1 LQEKVREM
9 HHNIQIKLAET
20 PTGTPEPKHFDV
32 HKETMP
38 DIKDGEFLSKTLYLS
53 LDPYMRG
60 QIAGRHISGSVN
72 PGDILRGEAICEV
85 VNSKHPEFAIGDI
98 VSYFAGWQQFSVSDG
113 QQVSKIDPRI
123 SPPSLALGI
132 LGMPGLTA
140 YAGLIDLGEPKEGD
154 VLVVSSATGGVGS
167 MVGQI
172 GKVKGCQVVG
182 IAGSAEKCKWAVE
195 NAGFDVCLNYREED
209 LPSALDKSCP
219 DGVDIYF
226 DNVGGNILETVME
239 RLSLS
244 ARVVLCGLMAQ
255 YNLEERLPGTN
266 PSNIIRSRATVRGM
280 VVYDHFHKQKDFVED
295 VLNWLDD
302 GLITYREDVTEGIE
316 NAPESFCRLMKG
328 QNFGKTIIKVA

>member
-1 LQEKVREM
+1 M

-98 VSYFAGWQQFSVSDG
+98 VSYFAGWQQFCISDG

-195 NAGFDVCLNYREED
+195 NAGFDICLNYREED

-239 RLSLS
+239 RLSLG

>member
-1 LQEKVREM
+1 
-9 HHNIQIKLAET
+9 
-20 PTGTPEPKHFDV
+20 
-32 HKETMP
+32 
-38 DIKDGEFLSKTLYLS
+38 
-53 LDPYMRG
+53 
-60 QIAGRHISGSVN
+60 
-72 PGDILRGEAICEV
+72 
-85 VNSKHPEFAIGDI
+85 
-98 VSYFAGWQQFSVSDG
+98 
-113 QQVSKIDPRI
+113 
-123 SPPSLALGI
+123 
-132 LGMPGLTA
+132 
-140 YAGLIDLGEPKEGD
+140 
-154 VLVVSSATGGVGS
+154 

-172 GKVKGCQVVG
+172 GKVKGCHVVG

-209 LPSALDKSCP
+209 LPLALDKSCP

-239 RLSLS
+239 RLSLG

-280 VVYDHFHKQKDFVED
+280 VVYDHFHKQKDFVGD

-328 QNFGKTIIKVA
+328 QNFGKTIIKVD

>member
-1 LQEKVREM
+1 M

-219 DGVDIYF
+219 DGIDIYF

-328 QNFGKTIIKVA
+328 QNFGKTIIKVT

>member
-1 LQEKVREM
+1 M

-60 QIAGRHISGSVN
+60 QIAGRHISGRVN

-172 GKVKGCQVVG
+172 GKVKGCHVVG

-209 LPSALDKSCP
+209 LPLALDKSCP

-239 RLSLS
+239 RLSLG

>member
-1 LQEKVREM
+1 M

-219 DGVDIYF
+219 DGIDIYF

>member
-1 LQEKVREM
+1 M

>member
-1 LQEKVREM
+1 M

-182 IAGSAEKCKWAVE
+182 IAGSAENCKWAVE

-219 DGVDIYF
+219 DGIDIYF

>member
-1 LQEKVREM
+1 M

-60 QIAGRHISGSVN
+60 QIAGRHISGRVN

-123 SPPSLALGI
+123 TPPSLALGI

-172 GKVKGCQVVG
+172 GKVKGCRVVG

-239 RLSLS
+239 RLSLG

>member
-1 LQEKVREM
+1 M

-172 GKVKGCQVVG
+172 GKVKGCRVVG

>member
-98 VSYFAGWQQFSVSDG
+98 VSYFAGWQQFCISDG

-219 DGVDIYF
+219 DGIDIYF

>member
-1 LQEKVREM
+1 M

-60 QIAGRHISGSVN
+60 QIAGRHISGRVN

-172 GKVKGCQVVG
+172 GKVKGCHVVG

-209 LPSALDKSCP
+209 LPLALDKSCP

-239 RLSLS
+239 RLSLG

-280 VVYDHFHKQKDFVED
+280 VVYDHFHKQKDFVGD

-328 QNFGKTIIKVA
+328 QNFGKTIIKVV

>member
-1 LQEKVREM
+1 M

-72 PGDILRGEAICEV
+72 PGDILRGETICEV

-172 GKVKGCQVVG
+172 GKVKGCHVVG

-209 LPSALDKSCP
+209 LPLALDKSCP

-316 NAPESFCRLMKG
+316 NSPESFCRLMKG

>member
-1 LQEKVREM
+1 M

-60 QIAGRHISGSVN
+60 QIAGRHISGRVN

-172 GKVKGCQVVG
+172 GKLKGCHVVG

-209 LPSALDKSCP
+209 LPLALDKSCP

-239 RLSLS
+239 RLSLG